1 MTLVVDASIA
11 LKWFLPE
18 PDSVPAESLLLRA
31 DDLVAPT
38 LIVAEVCNA
47 AWKRFRRGETT
58 ERHLDWIADRIGCMG
73 LVLIPDPALAVPATA
88 IARRLDHPVYDCLYL
103 ALAEERQATLVT
115 ADRRLQA
122 RVRGT
127 PWQPW
132 VTLLAELDASSRDQP
147 GSAR

>member
-18 PDSVPAESLLLRA
+18 PDSLAAEAVLRRA
-31 DDLVAPT
+31 DDLIAPT

-58 ERHLDWIADRIGCMG
+58 ERHMEWIAERIGRMG
-73 LVLIPDPALAVPATA
+73 LGLVPDLALAIPATT

-103 ALAEERQATLVT
+103 ALAEARQAMLIT
-115 ADRRLQA
+115 ADRRLHT
-122 RVRGT
+122 RTRGT
-127 PWQPW
+127 PWQPC
-132 VTLLAELDASSRDQP
+132 VALLAELAASPGDQP
-147 GSAR
+147 GSTR